1 MSGIWF
7 KLNKEFHNQNVVLDT
22 ATPLLYI
29 GHLVDV
35 DDSFLT
41 LEKVDVHDLS
51 STPTSKDVYLIDTRK
66 LGIKVNR
73 ERDDRNLVT
82 RYAHAHGH
90 LIRVPFTDRHKGV
103 DI

>member
-1 MSGIWF
+1 MCPVPKEF
-7 KLNKEFHNQNVVLDT
+7 EEFHNQNIVLDT

-51 STPTSKDVYLIDTRK
+51 STPTSKDVYLIDSRK
-66 LGIKVNR
+66 IGVKVNR
-73 ERDDRNLVT
+73 ERVKVRRDLIVSITRLDDIIE
-82 RYAHAHGH
+82 Y
-90 LIRVPFTDRHKGV
+90 
-103 DI
+103 